1 MKTRHLEPIE
11 PISVIFWGIRQER
24 EREIPL
30 QELMKPIVRVL
41 QDRILKADARAN
53 NKSRELNRQIQVG
66 CWTNLKLG
74 NHGEPFQKTCVPCG
88 SMQLATGSHPRCHM
102 PGLSSDKSHAIFGF
116 FGQGQILRL
125 SQPCCFAGQPPE
137 NARPSKSLTLLDHQ
151 ATKRQGFLAAF

>member
-1 MKTRHLEPIE
+1 
-11 PISVIFWGIRQER
+11 
-24 EREIPL
+24 
-30 QELMKPIVRVL
+30 MKPIVRVL

-151 ATKRQGFLAAF
+151 ATKRQGFFGSILTPGCLKTWRFERHMHRMRQSKSVPDKSS